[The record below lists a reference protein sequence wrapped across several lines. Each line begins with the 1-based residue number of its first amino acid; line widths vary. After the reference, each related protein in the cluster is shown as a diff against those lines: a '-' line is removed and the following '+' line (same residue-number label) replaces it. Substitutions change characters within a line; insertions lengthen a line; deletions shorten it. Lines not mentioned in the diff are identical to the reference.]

1 MRIPDILR
9 SIGLFERER
18 VIGEITVYLP
28 EPQKDYKKIANW
40 DLKKSEQ
47 KFQYTVQP
55 EKNRD
60 PSEAFL
66 KQEFLRFQNGYWFFN
81 NGSLEWITPFHYFFL
96 NYWTDKGKRM
106 KFVDAQRD
114 AGLWLWQIETLDNM
128 MGGNLVSNRRFGKT
142 VWATAWAYF
151 RASTNKF
158 HRCGIQSKTN
168 ADGKLVFNKLIKSWQ
183 KLPDWLKP
191 VDSGETR
198 PATILEFSEPRVRS
212 SKTVKKVYG
221 DVLDSSIDF
230 RSSEEDAYDGDE
242 LHTYI
247 EDEFGKCHTKGTQIL
262 MYDSSYKNVED
273 IEVGDLLMGDD
284 SNPRLVKSLAR
295 GNQKCYM
302 VKPIANGWYEWG
314 CNENHILSVIYSN
327 KNRQSR
333 FKNGQVYNISIKEFL
348 KLTKTDQRHF
358 CLYRKP
364 IDYKS
369 KPISIDPYILGTWL
383 GDGTSR
389 GTHITTQ
396 DNEIAAAWAFYAKSI
411 DHEFKVADQRENYA
425 TYKIVGLLSTKGKSK
440 NKFLTKLQSYN
451 LISNKHI
458 PNDYLINDRQ
468 SRLKLLAGLIDTDGS
483 TGKYKNYYEITQ
495 KNKTLAYDI
504 RRLASELGYK
514 SNIKSKNATMKRA
527 DGSYYECE
535 VYRVHISGLNLYE
548 IPCLIEKKKIAKKE
562 FIHKNT
568 KDSLKTC
575 FKLEDI
581 GNQDYFG
588 FMIDNNSLYMLK
600 DCTITHNCINVNT
613 DTRWGV
619 VQYCLV
625 IGAEIVGKALRTTT
639 VEEMERRGGK
649 NAKKTWDD
657 SLMSTLNP
665 VTNRTNSMLTNLFI
679 PADFG
684 FAGFHPKTK
693 QPFVDEYGISN
704 RELAREYILSTW
716 ENLSDEKLKA
726 AQRKNPLTIKHAFQ
740 LANNTGSFDPE
751 IYEYLDQQKEYLE
764 GTSITGER
772 APKNLRRRVTFYRD
786 DQGLARWKDDEFGH
800 SSIVW
805 DFPEPKFTNARKMG
819 DLARWV
825 PMNAE
830 SFAAGV
836 DPFAATIVTGAG
848 SMGVLYIYR
857 KGDPNDPENSGLFVC
872 RYAQRTRLKAD
883 FHKMVM
889 IICQYYG
896 CKANYESDVDDYY
909 ETFLQEGYKNYIM
922 WRPKCTI
929 DPTRRNVTIKYG
941 TPSKDAFALQKHY
954 QITVEYLLSRWHK
967 IYFIEL
973 IDQYIAYDHEDRT
986 KSDEV
991 IAAGMALIGGF
1002 EGGTARAKDT
1012 RAPLFVKFKEQ
1023 QREVRN
1029 QRIAFNKKFKLN

>member
-1 MRIPDILR
+1 MRIADIQR

-28 EPQKDYKKIANW
+28 EPPTDYKKIANW

-47 KFQYTVQP
+47 KFQYTKQP
-55 EKNRD
+55 EKNKE

-66 KQEFLRFQNGYWFFN
+66 KQELSRFQKGYWFFN
-81 NGSLEWITPFHYFFL
+81 NGNLEWLTPFHYFFL

-106 KFVDAQRD
+106 RFVDAQRE
-114 AGLWLWQIETLDNM
+114 AALWLWQIEWMDNM
-128 MGGNLVSNRRFGKT
+128 MGGNLITNRRFGKT
-142 VWATAWAYF
+142 VFATAWAYF
-151 RASTNKF
+151 RTTTNPF

-168 ADGKLVFNKLIKSWQ
+168 ADGKLVFNKLVKSWQ
-183 KLPDWLKP
+183 KLQDWLKP

-198 PATILEFSEPRVRS
+198 PATILEFSAPRVRQT
-212 SKTVKKVYG
+212 KNEKKVYA

-230 RSSEEDAYDGDE
+230 RSSEEDSYDGDE

-247 EDEFGKCHTKGTQIL
+247 EDEFGK
-262 MYDSSYKNVED
+262 V
-273 IEVGDLLMGDD
+273 
-284 SNPRLVKSLAR
+284 
-295 GNQKCYM
+295 
-302 VKPIANGWYEWG
+302 
-314 CNENHILSVIYSN
+314 
-327 KNRQSR
+327 
-333 FKNGQVYNISIKEFL
+333 
-348 KLTKTDQRHF
+348 
-358 CLYRKP
+358 
-364 IDYKS
+364 
-369 KPISIDPYILGTWL
+369 
-383 GDGTSR
+383 
-389 GTHITTQ
+389 
-396 DNEIAAAWAFYAKSI
+396 
-411 DHEFKVADQRENYA
+411 
-425 TYKIVGLLSTKGKSK
+425 
-440 NKFLTKLQSYN
+440 
-451 LISNKHI
+451 
-458 PNDYLINDRQ
+458 
-468 SRLKLLAGLIDTDGS
+468 
-483 TGKYKNYYEITQ
+483 
-495 KNKTLAYDI
+495 
-504 RRLASELGYK
+504 
-514 SNIKSKNATMKRA
+514 
-527 DGSYYECE
+527 
-535 VYRVHISGLNLYE
+535 
-548 IPCLIEKKKIAKKE
+548 
-562 FIHKNT
+562 
-568 KDSLKTC
+568 
-575 FKLEDI
+575 
-581 GNQDYFG
+581 
-588 FMIDNNSLYMLK
+588 
-600 DCTITHNCINVNT
+600 INVNS

-619 VQYCLV
+619 VQYCLL
-625 IGAEIVGKALRTTT
+625 IGSQIVGKALRTTT

-657 SLMSTLNP
+657 SLISTINP
-665 VTNRTNSMLTNLFI
+665 STGRTNSMLTNLFI

-684 FAGFHPKTK
+684 FGGVHPITK

-716 ENLSDEKLKA
+716 ENLNDEKLKA

-751 IYEYLDQQKEYLE
+751 IYEYLDMQKEYLE

-772 APKNLRRRVTFYRD
+772 APKNLRRNVTFYRD
-786 DQGLARWKDDEFGH
+786 DQGLATWKDDEFGH

-805 DFPEPKFTNARKMG
+805 DFPEPKFANARKMG

-825 PMNAE
+825 PLNAE
-830 SFAAGV
+830 SFAGGV
-836 DPFAATIVTGAG
+836 DPFAATIVTGPG

-889 IICQYYG
+889 VICQYYG

-909 ETFLQEGYKNYIM
+909 ETFLQEGFKNYVM

-973 IDQYIAYDHEDRT
+973 IDQYIDYDHDDRT

-1012 RAPLFVKFKEQ
+1012 RPAVFIKFKENQ
-1023 QREVRN
+1023 KEIRKQRMS
-1029 QRIAFNKKFKLN
+1029 FNKKFRLN